1 VYDMYPWDRP
11 VTSGR
16 GPAAAADPATQAVQV
31 ALDRRD
37 NGGAAAASPAPTASP
52 AAKASP
58 APTASPAAK
67 AGPDSPPPTRQ

>member
-11 VTSGR
+11 GPSSASGR

-37 NGGAAAASPAPTASP
+37 NGGAAAASPARPALQAHTASP
-52 AAKASP
+52 APAPGTDAPSP
-58 APTASPAAK
+58 A
-67 AGPDSPPPTRQ
+67 RQ